1 MGTRHLTVVV
11 VDGIHRVAQYGQ
23 WDGYPDGQGVTVA
36 AFLHDVLTNN
46 RLSEFEDK
54 VRATTWLTVEDLKA
68 RWVAAG
74 AYPASDFVSLT
85 VSEKFSKMYPENSRD
100 TGAAVLQVILDRDT
114 PVGLRDDIL
123 FGLDSLFCEYAY
135 VVDLDAKTIEFYKGF
150 NKDASANAPRFMA
163 LPDAQAHLDKENK
176 DRDSAARYE
185 AVALAGTFTFD
196 ELVQEGAQAI
206 VDKMNALIAKDDEE
220 GAEDAA

>member
-1 MGTRHLTVVV
+1 MGTRNLTVVV

-23 WDGYPDGQGVTVA
+23 WDGYPDGQGVTVT

-46 RLSEFEDK
+46 RLGEFEDK
-54 VRATTWLTVEDLKA
+54 VRTTTWLTNEDLKA

-74 AYPASDFVSLT
+74 ADPASDFVSLDI
-85 VSEKFSKMYPENSRD
+85 SEKFAGMYPENSRD
-100 TGAAVLQVILDRDT
+100 IGAAVLQLVLDRDT

-123 FGLDSLFCEYAY
+123 FGLDSLFCEFAY
-135 VVDLDAKTIEFYKGF
+135 VIDLDAKTIEFYKGF

-163 LPDAQAHLDKENK
+163 LPEAQAHLDEENK
-176 DRDSAARYE
+176 DRGSTSRYE
-185 AVALAGTFTFD
+185 AVALVGTFTFD

-206 VDKMNALIAKDDEE
+206 VNRMNALIAEDDE
-220 GAEDAA
+220 D